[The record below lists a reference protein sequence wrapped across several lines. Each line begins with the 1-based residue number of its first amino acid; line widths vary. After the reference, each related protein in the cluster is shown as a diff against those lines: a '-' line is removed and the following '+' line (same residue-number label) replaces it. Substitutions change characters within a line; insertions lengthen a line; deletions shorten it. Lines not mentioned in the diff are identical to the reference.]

1 MNKRGLS
8 LLEVSLA
15 IVFLLLPLS
24 FFITSRSDVSDEYL
38 INQLS
43 YILCKNTQSFSE
55 YLKSSTDTDKVKK
68 QIPVTDVC
76 NSERCT
82 PGFNGNVGNY
92 KISYY
97 TNDKGVGLV
106 VLYGTNTK
114 ENVTFEKM
122 KGRAGMRSAY
132 MEGDKISTVT
142 PYFSAFKNTF
152 PDLPENI
159 IAMTII
165 PPVTT
170 PFYYCNIRD

>member
-55 YLKSSTDTDKVKK
+55 YLKASTKKVKK
-68 QIPVTDVC
+68 QISVADVC
-76 NSERCT
+76 DSERCT

-92 KISYY
+92 SISYY

-132 MEGDKISTVT
+132 MDGDKISTVT
-142 PYFSAFKNTF
+142 PYFSAPKNTF
-152 PDLPENI
+152 PDLPANI

-165 PPVTT
+165 PPVIT